1 MTCYIC
7 LWEGREYREE
17 HVADTA
23 WSRVDTAWTKK
34 AVTQVNGTMV
44 CLEHLNCVAN
54 VSVIAV

>member
-17 HVADTA
+17 HVA
-23 WSRVDTAWTKK
+23 DTAWTKK